1 MSPTASPRLDRQQ
14 LRSLLESAVGRT
26 GAELEDVTDQ
36 RAGKRRLI
44 RVVVDRDGGVS
55 SDLIT
60 DVSHA
65 VSAALDESDAL
76 GEAPY
81 VLEVTTPGVDRPLTE
96 PRHWRRAHGRLVKAV
111 LVDGGEVLGRV
122 QSSDEQGVTLLVA
135 DAEAERTLGY
145 REVARAKM
153 QVEFNRAGDGEH
165 GAEEEDSADEEDG
178 AHLDASQD
186 ESELEAG
193 AVDEDGAGDDEDA
206 ADGDA
211 DDES

>member
-60 DVSHA
+60 EVSHA
-65 VSAALDESDAL
+65 VSAALDDTDGL
-76 GEAPY
+76 GDAPY
-81 VLEVTTPGVDRPLTE
+81 VLEVTTPGVDRPLTD
-96 PRHWRRAHGRLVKAV
+96 PRHWRRARGRLVKAV

-122 QSSDEQGVTLLVA
+122 QSSDEQGVTLLVE
-135 DAEAERTLGY
+135 DAERTLAYG
-145 REVARAKM
+145 EVAKAKM
-153 QVEFNRAGDGEH
+153 QVEFNRAADG
-165 GAEEEDSADEEDG
+165 EDG
-178 AHLDASQD
+178 ADGDL
-186 ESELEAG
+186 
-193 AVDEDGAGDDEDA
+193 DEDLDEDDDTGDDAGDDEDA

>member
-1 MSPTASPRLDRQQ
+1 MSPTASPRLDRQK
-14 LRSLLESAVGRT
+14 LRSLLEPVVERT
-26 GAELEDVTDQ
+26 GAELEDLTDQ

-111 LVDGGEVLGRV
+111 LADGGEVLGRV
-122 QSSDEQGVTLLVA
+122 QASDDGGVTLLVA
-135 DAEAERTLGY
+135 DAERTLAYG
-145 REVARAKM
+145 EIARARM
-153 QVEFNRAGDGEH
+153 QVEFNRADG
-165 GAEEEDSADEEDG
+165 ADEEYEEDESETDDVEDG
-178 AHLDASQD
+178 
-186 ESELEAG
+186 SELEAG
-193 AVDEDGAGDDEDA
+193 AEHEDAGDDDSTTR
-206 ADGDA
+206 AD
-211 DDES
+211 

>member
-1 MSPTASPRLDRQQ
+1 MSPTASPRLDRQK
-14 LRSLLESAVGRT
+14 LRSLLEPVVERT
-26 GAELEDVTDQ
+26 GAELEDLTDQ
-36 RAGKRRLI
+36 WAGKRRLI

-122 QSSDEQGVTLLVA
+122 QASDDGGVTLLVA
-135 DAEAERTLGY
+135 DAERTLAYG
-145 REVARAKM
+145 EIARAKM
-153 QVEFNRAGDGEH
+153 QVEFNRAADGAD
-165 GAEEEDSADEEDG
+165 GADEEDESETDDLEDG
-178 AHLDASQD
+178 
-186 ESELEAG
+186 SELEAG
-193 AVDEDGAGDDEDA
+193 AEDEDAGDDDSTTR
-206 ADGDA
+206 AD
-211 DDES
+211 

>member
-96 PRHWRRAHGRLVKAV
+96 PRHWRRARGRLVKAV
-111 LVDGGEVLGRV
+111 LADGGEVLGRV
-122 QSSDEQGVTLLVA
+122 QSSDEAGVTLLVA
-135 DAEAERTLGY
+135 DTERTLGY
-145 REVARAKM
+145 GEVARAKM
-153 QVEFNRAGDGEH
+153 QVEFNRAGDG
-165 GAEEEDSADEEDG
+165 ADEEEDG
-178 AHLDASQD
+178 ADLDPSQD

-193 AVDEDGAGDDEDA
+193 ADDEDEHDAGEDA
-206 ADGDA
+206 ADDDA